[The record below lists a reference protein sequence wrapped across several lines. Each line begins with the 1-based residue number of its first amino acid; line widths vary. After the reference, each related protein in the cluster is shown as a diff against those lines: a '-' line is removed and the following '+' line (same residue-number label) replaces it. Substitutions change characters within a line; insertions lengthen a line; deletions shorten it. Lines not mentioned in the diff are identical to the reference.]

1 MSNADQYQPH
11 YTVEDYELWEG
22 DWELWDGHAI
32 AMSPAARPDHQRIV
46 GKLFLLISNALST
59 ETDCSHCEVFTEV
72 DWKLSDDTVL
82 RPDVLV
88 TCDPVPAKRIEQ
100 RPEFVID
107 VLSPA
112 TATKDRGYKLKR
124 YEEERVPNYAIVD
137 PDERTI
143 ELLTLNDTGE
153 YQSTPATD
161 AKLSLTSG
169 CEISLDLTRVFG

>member
-1 MSNADQYQPH
+1 M
-11 YTVEDYELWEG
+11 
-22 DWELWDGHAI
+22 
-32 AMSPAARPDHQRIV
+32 
-46 GKLFLLISNALST
+46 
-59 ETDCSHCEVFTEV
+59 
-72 DWKLSDDTVL
+72 
-82 RPDVLV
+82 
-88 TCDPVPAKRIEQ
+88 IE
-100 RPEFVID
+100 

>member
-32 AMSPAARPDHQRIV
+32 AMSPAARPDHQR
-46 GKLFLLISNALST
+46 
-59 ETDCSHCEVFTEV
+59 
-72 DWKLSDDTVL
+72 
-82 RPDVLV
+82 
-88 TCDPVPAKRIEQ
+88 
-100 RPEFVID
+100 
-107 VLSPA
+107 
-112 TATKDRGYKLKR
+112 
-124 YEEERVPNYAIVD
+124 IVD